1 MELIVHSTISYIFG
15 QVQATQTPNRIIIG
29 GIRTYPLLKA
39 IQKTFDTSRV
49 SAGMF
54 YVTTGTRLEIPLFF
68 AYDFLEVIKQ
78 LKEKSTSYFN
88 PRILKSIEDELM
100 KLPAF
105 LRTLNPV
112 HSKIAK
118 KQQEKFNVE
127 PLPNQE
133 EFFKAYDTNTQRF
146 GLKGYILASPPGTGK
161 TLSSLFL
168 GAMLQR
174 KVNIIFSPSNALER
188 VWEDTFNKFF
198 RVPPKYYIYGKT
210 KYHGDETH
218 FVFSH
223 ENMKFAKEFIEKN
236 LKKADS
242 FITIDECQA
251 FTEMKAE
258 RTKILIEICKFLDCK
273 EVLFMSGTPFKA
285 LGAEVIPYL
294 WCADPTFNNFAEE
307 RFKKVFGIGGTR
319 AIEILAARIG
329 RSLYK
334 IDKADVVKNVT
345 YNIELKVKLPN
356 GDRYTLVSIREKMKK
371 FIIERVDFYKTHG
384 PRFIEEYIRILDFY
398 EKTLK
403 DGGNKLKF
411 SLYKKEAMLI
421 RETSNLGKVKDEIL
435 RCNNFEKKEI
445 IPNLPNGLK
454 EKFRNASSVYK
465 YVKLKIQ
472 GEALG
477 RILGNERQECNL
489 DILKNINCSKIYC
502 KDLGYD
508 GEEWGLGDIF
518 SMAQAKTIFF
528 TDYIDVLLEAGK
540 MFEKIGMKPA
550 LVYGD
555 TNKDLNSILSK
566 VDKDPDVDPIV
577 ATYKSLSTAVP
588 LTMCSAAVF
597 LNVPYRDYIYSQASS
612 RLDRLGQKHVLEFY
626 HVYLD
631 TGDEPNISTRSKD
644 IMQFSKEMVEALL
657 GGELIDGG
665 EIVEESFLENF
676 IPTSFKEIKKI
687 GFETW

>member
-1 MELIVHSTISYIFG
+1 MHSTISYIFG
-15 QVQATQTPNRIIIG
+15 QVQATQTPNRIIISG
-29 GIRTYPLLKA
+29 VRTYPLLKA
-39 IQKTFDTSRV
+39 IQKTFDGSRV
-49 SAGMF
+49 TTGMF
-54 YVTTGTRLEIPLFF
+54 YVTTGTRLELPLFF
-68 AYDFLEVIKQ
+68 AYDFLELIRQ
-78 LKEKSTSYFN
+78 LKIKGTGYFN
-88 PRILKSIEDELM
+88 PKILVNIEEELM
-100 KLPAF
+100 KLPMF
-105 LRTLNPV
+105 LRTINPISTKL
-112 HSKIAK
+112 SKK
-118 KQQEKFNVE
+118 HLERFNVE

-133 EFFKAYDTNTQRF
+133 EFFKAYDSNTQRF

-210 KYHGDETH
+210 KYKGDETH

-223 ENMKFAKEFIEKN
+223 ENMKFAKEFIEDN
-236 LKKADS
+236 LKKSDC

-251 FTEMKAE
+251 FTEMKSE
-258 RTKILIEICKFLDCK
+258 RTKILINICKILNCQ

-294 WCADPTFNNFAEE
+294 WCADPTFDNFAEE

-334 IDKADVVKNVT
+334 IDKADVVKNVS

-356 GDRYTLVSIREKMKK
+356 GDRYTLANIREKMKK
-371 FIIERVDFYKTHG
+371 FIIERVDYYKTHG
-384 PRFIEEYIRILDFY
+384 PRFIEEYNRILDFY

-403 DGGNKLKF
+403 DNGSKLKF
-411 SLYKKEAMLI
+411 SIYKKEAKLI
-421 RETSNLGKVKDEIL
+421 RETPNLGKVKDEIL
-435 RCNNFEKKEI
+435 RCNTFEKKEI

-489 DILKNINCSKIYC
+489 DILKNINNSKIYC
-502 KDLGYD
+502 EELGYN
-508 GEEWGLGDIF
+508 GEEWGLADIF
-518 SMAQAKTIFF
+518 SMARAKTIFF
-528 TDYIDVLLEAGK
+528 TDYIEVLLEAGG
-540 MFEKIGMKPA
+540 MFEKMSMKPA

-566 VDKDPDVDPIV
+566 VEKDPEVDPIV

-631 TGDEPNISTRSKD
+631 TGTEPNISTRSKD

-657 GGELIDGG
+657 GGELVDDG

-676 IPTSFKEIKKI
+676 FPNSLKEIKNL
-687 GFETW
+687 GWNNW

>member
-1 MELIVHSTISYIFG
+1 MNSTISYIFG
-15 QVQATQTPNRIIIG
+15 QVQATQTPNRIVVG

-49 SAGMF
+49 SVGMF
-54 YVTTGTRLEIPLFF
+54 YVTTGTRLEIPIFF

-78 LKEKSTSYFN
+78 LAIKGSGHINLKV
-88 PRILKSIEDELM
+88 LKSVEDELM
-100 KLPAF
+100 KLPIF
-105 LRTLNPV
+105 QRTITAVRSKLN
-112 HSKIAK
+112 K
-118 KQQEKFNVE
+118 KQLEQFNVF
-127 PLPNQE
+127 PLGNQE
-133 EFFKAYDTNTQRF
+133 EFFKAYDSSTQRY

-168 GAMLQR
+168 GSMLQR
-174 KVNIIFSPSNALER
+174 KVSIIFSPSNALER

-198 RVPPKYYIYGKT
+198 RVPPGYYIYGKT
-210 KYHGDETH
+210 KYLGNETH

-236 LKKADS
+236 LRKQDC

-251 FTEMKAE
+251 FTEMKSE
-258 RTKILIEICKFLDCK
+258 RTKILIDICKTLDCRD
-273 EVLFMSGTPFKA
+273 VLFMSGTPFKA

-294 WCADPTFNNFAEE
+294 WCADPTFDVYAEE

-334 IDKADVVKNVT
+334 IDKADVVKNIS

-356 GDRYTLVSIREKMKK
+356 GDRYTLANIREKMKK
-371 FIIERVDFYKTHG
+371 FIIERVDYYKTHG
-384 PRFIEEYIRILDFY
+384 PRFIEEYNRILDFY

-403 DGGNKLKF
+403 DSGSSLRF
-411 SLYKKEAMLI
+411 SIYKKEAKLI
-421 RETSNLGKVKDEIL
+421 RETPNLGKVKDEIL
-435 RCNNFEKKEI
+435 RCNAFEKKEI
-445 IPNLPNGLK
+445 IPKLPSGLK

-489 DILKNINCSKIYC
+489 DILKNINNSKIYC
-502 KDLGYD
+502 EELGYD

-528 TDYIDVLLEAGK
+528 TDYIEVLLEAGD
-540 MFEKIGMKPA
+540 MFEKMGMKPA

-566 VDKDPDVDPIV
+566 VEKDPEVDPIV

-588 LTMCSAAVF
+588 LTMCSVAVF

-631 TGDEPNISTRSKD
+631 TGTEPNISTRSKD

-657 GGELIDGG
+657 GGELVDDG

-676 IPTSFKEIKKI
+676 LPTSLKEIKNL
-687 GFETW
+687 GWNSW